1 MLATKWVIENFE
13 MPDRN
18 VYKLSKFNYPRAHCT
33 PKTRTTSNVG
43 IT

>member
-1 MLATKWVIENFE
+1 MLATKWVMENFE

-18 VYKLSKFNYPRAHCT
+18 IYKLSKFNYPRAHCT